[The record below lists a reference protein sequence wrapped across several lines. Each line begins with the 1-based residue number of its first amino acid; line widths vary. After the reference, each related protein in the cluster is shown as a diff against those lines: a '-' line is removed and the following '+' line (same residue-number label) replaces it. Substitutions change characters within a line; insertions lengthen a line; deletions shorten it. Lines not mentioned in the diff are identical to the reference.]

1 MTTKGPPILID
12 YYTDVL
18 CVWAWIAQPR
28 LEELHRQWGSQ
39 IGIHHRY
46 IDIFGNAR
54 SKIPAQ
60 WGSDDGYQKFHDHI
74 VHSAEPYDHSDIHP
88 DIWTRVRPNSSV
100 TAHLILKAIDI
111 VGDEKQ
117 VDEMS
122 GKMREQFFVRAVD
135 IGNLEILL
143 NMSVD
148 IGLSRNDLLSV
159 LHDGQAMAAL
169 SADLRSARDNSI
181 KGSPSWVLNNGR
193 QILYGNVGYRI
204 LSSNIEELIKH
215 PVEEASWC

>member
-1 MTTKGPPILID
+1 MSKGSSPILID

-28 LEELHRQWGSQ
+28 LEELHRQWGDQ
-39 IGIHHRY
+39 IKIHHRY
-46 IDIFGNAR
+46 VDIFGDAR

-60 WGSDDGYQKFHDHI
+60 WGKDDGYQKFHDHI
-74 VHSAEPYDHSDIHP
+74 LHSAQPYEHCCIHP
-88 DIWTRVRPNSSV
+88 DIWTRVRPNSSI
-100 TAHLILKAIDI
+100 TAHLVLKAIAI
-111 VGDEKQ
+111 VADESQ
-117 VDEMS
+117 VDTMS
-122 GKMREQFFVRAVD
+122 RQMREQFFTRAVD

-148 IGLSRNDLLSV
+148 IGVSRKDLLSV
-159 LHDGQAMAAL
+159 LQDGQAMAAL
-169 SADLRSARDNSI
+169 SADLRSAGDNSI

-204 LSSNIEELIKH
+204 LGSNIEELINN
-215 PVEEASWC
+215 PVDEASWC